1 MGDNSSALHH
11 IIASL
16 TTMPVPCAVSYL
28 RILVHT
34 VHELELDDSWE
45 TLRELLRNTKAFP
58 DLKVCDIEIHA
69 CNARRAAEQDIK
81 DLVIYVRELFHE
93 NHVNF
98 KAQVNRRLGAHV
110 LPT

>member
-11 IIASL
+11 IVASL

-34 VHELELDDSWE
+34 VRELELDDSWE
-45 TLRELLRNTKAFP
+45 TLRELLCNTKAFP
-58 DLKVCDIEIHA
+58 DLKVCDIKIHA
-69 CNARRAAEQDIK
+69 CNARRAAEQDVK
-81 DLVIYVRELFHE
+81 DLVIYVREVFHE